1 MKRLVFVASLLALA
15 APLALA
21 QTSTWTI
28 DPAHSEI
35 DFTVRHMTVSNV
47 HGRFA
52 IKEGKILF
60 NDADAT
66 KSSVAVTIDT
76 TSVDTGV
83 SGRDNDLKSDHFF
96 DVANY
101 PTATFV
107 STNVAKSG
115 NSLSIIG
122 NLTLHGVTKPV
133 VLTVDGPSAPVPG
146 MMDKKPHSGYSATT
160 TLKRTDFGVGGKI
173 PAAVVSD
180 EIKLEIEL
188 EVVKQ

>member
-1 MKRLVFVASLLALA
+1 MKRLALVTGMLVLAS
-15 APLALA
+15 PFALA
-21 QTSTWTI
+21 QTSTWTM
-28 DPAHSEI
+28 DPNHSEI
-35 DFTVRHMTVSNV
+35 DFTVRHMGVSNI

-66 KSSVAVTIDT
+66 KSTVTVTIDT

-96 DVANY
+96 DVATY

-115 NSLSIIG
+115 NGLSVIG

-133 VLTVDGPSAPVPG
+133 VLTVEGPSAPIPG
-146 MMDKKPHSGYSATT
+146 MDKKPHSGYSATT
-160 TLKRTDFGVGGKI
+160 TLKRTDFGVGKI
-173 PAAVVSD
+173 PAAVVGD
-180 EIKLEIEL
+180 DIKLQIEL